1 MSNAHVKE
9 FTDANF
15 DSEVLASDKPVMV
28 DFWAEWCQPCK
39 MLSPT
44 IDAIAEELADKVKV
58 GKVNTDLN
66 RQISTQYQI
75 NAIPTVMIFKG
86 GTMVRKFVGF
96 QKKEKLMTE
105 LDQLMQ

>member
-75 NAIPTVMIFKG
+75 NAIPTVMILRVAPWFASSWASRR
-86 GTMVRKFVGF
+86 RKSS
-96 QKKEKLMTE
+96 
-105 LDQLMQ
+105 